1 MPVYSALERGRKR
14 KGVAMASLVKNSWG
28 ILLEGDPSDLAV
40 WQQEL
45 AVPVDPHV
53 VAVPDRLGLA
63 RLLPQRLV
71 AGLQKLP
78 IDRIALRRAAVIGA
92 ASLLSDT
99 RPIMETYLPE
109 EAFRRVLAI
118 AARFRD
124 GLVERFGAAICAP
137 RAEVGGGPSSG
148 DYRHCTKAAAAA
160 SAGGCRRR

>member
-1 MPVYSALERGRKR
+1 MR
-14 KGVAMASLVKNSWG
+14 AS
-28 ILLEGDPSDLAV
+28 
-40 WQQEL
+40 
-45 AVPVDPHV
+45 
-53 VAVPDRLGLA
+53 
-63 RLLPQRLV
+63 
-71 AGLQKLP
+71 
-78 IDRIALRRAAVIGA
+78 RRAAVIGA